1 MSQWSPSIRL
11 NKCIS
16 DSGFCSRRK
25 ADEYI
30 QKGMV
35 KINGRKAKI
44 GDMVKAGQT
53 VLVSGF
59 EIIAQGPVLPV
70 LIMLNKPAGITST
83 TETSVKGNM
92 VDYVNHPQRI
102 FPIGRL
108 DKDSQG
114 LIFLTNDGDAVN
126 KILRSGN
133 KHEKEYIVTV
143 DKALTDEAIKTM
155 SQGVPMLG
163 THTKK
168 CLIVKEGPMV
178 FRITLIQGLNRQIRR
193 MCEFVGYQV
202 RTLERVRIMHVAL
215 GNLPVGDW
223 RELSEKEMSGITKA
237 MEDSSSEVM
246 AKQGT
251 KKTPKTPSRSTTKQ
265 SNASPSRSRPK
276 THVRPADAK
285 RRGKPVAKGRGRS
298 KRR

>member
-70 LIMLNKPAGITST
+70 FIMLNKPAGITST
-83 TETSVKGNM
+83 TATSVKGNM

-237 MEDSSSEVM
+237 MEDSSSEVK
-246 AKQGT
+246 AKQGK

-276 THVRPADAK
+276 THVKPVDAK
-285 RRGKPVAKGRGRS
+285 RRGKSVAKGRGRS

>member
-1 MSQWSPSIRL
+1 
-11 NKCIS
+11 
-16 DSGFCSRRK
+16 
-25 ADEYI
+25 
-30 QKGMV
+30 MV

-70 LIMLNKPAGITST
+70 FIMLNKPVGITST

-92 VDYVNHPQRI
+92 VDHVNHPQRI

-126 KILRSGN
+126 KILRAGN
-133 KHEKEYIVTV
+133 KHEKEYVGTV
-143 DKALTDEAIKTM
+143 DKALTDEAIKAM

-215 GNLPVGDW
+215 GNLPVGEW
-223 RELSEKEMSGITKA
+223 RELSEKEMSGMTKA
-237 MEDSSSEVM
+237 MEESSSEVKG
-246 AKQGT
+246 KQG
-251 KKTPKTPSRSTTKQ
+251 KKTPKPPSGSTTKH
-265 SNASPSRSRPK
+265 SNASPSRSRSK
-276 THVRPADAK
+276 THVKPVDAK
-285 RRGKPVAKGRGRS
+285 RRGKAVVKGRGRS

>member
-70 LIMLNKPAGITST
+70 FIMLNKPAGITST

-237 MEDSSSEVM
+237 MEDSSSEVKT
-246 AKQGT
+246 KQGK

-265 SNASPSRSRPK
+265 SNASQSRSRPK
-276 THVRPADAK
+276 THVKPVDAK
-285 RRGKPVAKGRGRS
+285 RRGKSVAKGRGRS